1 MQIKVLGAAGGID
14 AGNRT
19 MGFLLDA
26 DTLIDAGTGVW
37 DLPLAVQQGINRVFL
52 THAHFDHLAGLPF
65 LVDNVSRYRADRG
78 LDPIMVY
85 ARASALDDLRRC
97 IFNNHIWPDMTRL
110 PSLLHPTLE
119 FLPVEVGNKIALPG
133 GRLVEVFSAVHTV
146 PSVGFAV
153 HHHGDTWLFT
163 GDTGRNP
170 LLWQYINGL
179 PGKGQHLRW
188 LVTECTFASDDQA
201 FADLTGHY
209 TAHSLS
215 QDIGEHLQQGGFGIY
230 LGHLKPSD
238 KDAIMRGLDGLRRVA
253 QEKNCPIH
261 LLQQGHMFDSQ
272 ENGMSVR

>member
-97 IFNNHIWPDMTRL
+97 IFNNHISPDMTRL
-110 PSLLHPTLE
+110 PSLLHPTL
-119 FLPVEVGNKIALPG
+119 VSI
-133 GRLVEVFSAVHTV
+133 ST
-146 PSVGFAV
+146 
-153 HHHGDTWLFT
+153 
-163 GDTGRNP
+163 
-170 LLWQYINGL
+170 
-179 PGKGQHLRW
+179 
-188 LVTECTFASDDQA
+188 A
-201 FADLTGHY
+201 FAAPLCMKC
-209 TAHSLS
+209 A
-215 QDIGEHLQQGGFGIY
+215 E
-230 LGHLKPSD
+230 
-238 KDAIMRGLDGLRRVA
+238 RRIWLCRA
-253 QEKNCPIH
+253 
-261 LLQQGHMFDSQ
+261 GA
-272 ENGMSVR
+272 G